1 MVPIQIRHE
10 VVGYLS
16 LIGKDDDLD
25 YLERLILGQV
35 APILAL
41 EFARERERSEVETR
55 YQTEAFMD
63 VLQGNYQQADE
74 MLARARLL
82 GYDLTIPQVV
92 AIFELAPTEPEYP
105 ANSPY
110 SQWNKIGRAH
120 V

>member
-1 MVPIQIRHE
+1 MVPIQIRDE

-41 EFARERERSEVETR
+41 EFARERERSEVESR

-63 VLQGNYQQADE
+63 VLQGSYPQPGE

-82 GYDLTIPQVV
+82 GYDLTAPQVV
-92 AIFELAPTEPEYP
+92 AIFELAPSEPDYP
-105 ANSPY
+105 TNSA
-110 SQWNKIGRAH
+110 QAH
-120 V
+120 WDKRVRNE